1 MDTLDLKLVRELQE
15 NGRRS
20 NVELAKVLGVAEGT
34 IRRRI
39 RVLTDNKVIRI
50 TATLNPYKLGY
61 GFVSVMGIQVKIAD
75 LRRVG
80 EILAQK
86 PNIYYLAFVTGG
98 YDLLAI
104 VISRTPEEL
113 SDFIKEQISAI
124 PSIVRT
130 ETFVNLEV
138 IKSPWLVS
146 LNALELL
153 SSSEVVE
160 EISRV

>member
-1 MDTLDLKLVRELQE
+1 MDTLDLKLIRELQE

-39 RVLTDNKVIRI
+39 RALIDNKVIRI
-50 TATLNPYKLGY
+50 TATLDPHKLGY
-61 GFVSVMGIQVKIAD
+61 GFVSVMGIQVKVAD
-75 LRRVG
+75 LQRVG

-113 SDFIKEQISAI
+113 SDFIKEQISAV

-138 IKSPWLVS
+138 IKSPWLVP
-146 LNALELL
+146 LDALELL
-153 SSSEVVE
+153 SNSEVVE